1 MDTAMK
7 YSVIAGTG
15 SFLPERVVSN
25 DALAAELA
33 TRDISTSDEWIVER
47 TGIRQRHLAERGVT
61 TSQLA
66 EAARRAMAD
75 AGVEASEIDL
85 IVLATSTPDF
95 VFPSTACLVQANL
108 GAKGSAAFDVQAV
121 CSGFVYALTTADS
134 FIRAGRA
141 LRALVIGAEV
151 FSRILDWNDRKTC
164 VLFGDGAGAV
174 ILKASDKPGILA
186 AQLHADGSQTKI
198 LSAEGNVAY
207 GRHWR
212 PLPAHGRPGRLQAG
226 RHAGPLRPRLCA
238 EAATPDVSEATGCS
252 APARDPEFPRA
263 SGRPRSRWLADQD
276 PQRRRQRRLRQ
287 RHWRPLPRMDGM
299 EARSQAGRRVLD
311 RSACDTCAEAGV

>member
-66 EAARRAMAD
+66 EAARAPWPTPASRRPKSISSSWRPPRRTSCFPAPPVWSRPTWAPRA
-75 AGVEASEIDL
+75 
-85 IVLATSTPDF
+85 PP
-95 VFPSTACLVQANL
+95 PSTCRP
-108 GAKGSAAFDVQAV
+108 

-134 FIRAGRA
+134 FIPRRA
-141 LRALVIGAEV
+141 RALVIGAEV

-207 GRHWR
+207 GS
-212 PLPAHGRPGRLQAG
+212 
-226 RHAGPLRPRLCA
+226 
-238 EAATPDVSEATGCS
+238 VTG
-252 APARDPEFPRA
+252 DPF
-263 SGRPRSRWLADQD
+263 L
-276 PQRRRQRRLRQ
+276 
-287 RHWRPLPRMDGM
+287 RMDG
-299 EARSQAGRRVLD
+299 QAVFKQAVTVLD
-311 RSACDTCAEAGV
+311 RSARHLRRGRR

>member
-33 TRDISTSDEWIVER
+33 TRDIATSDEWIVER

-66 EAARRAMAD
+66 TEAARRAMAD

-141 LRALVIGAEV
+141 RCALVIGAEV

-174 ILKASDKPGILA
+174 I
-186 AQLHADGSQTKI
+186 
-198 LSAEGNVAY
+198 
-207 GRHWR
+207 
-212 PLPAHGRPGRLQAG
+212 
-226 RHAGPLRPRLCA
+226 PRLP
-238 EAATPDVSEATGCS
+238 TS
-252 APARDPEFPRA
+252 PASWPPSCMPMAR
-263 SGRPRSRWLADQD
+263 RPRSSAPKATSPTAASLAT
-276 PQRRRQRRLRQ
+276 PSCA
-287 RHWRPLPRMDGM
+287 WTARPSSSRPSRCWTAPPATPAPRPALTS
-299 EARSQAGRRVLD
+299 ARSTG
-311 RSACDTCAEAGV
+311 

>member
-33 TRDISTSDEWIVER
+33 TRDIATSDEWIVER

-66 EAARRAMAD
+66 TGGGAR
-75 AGVEASEIDL
+75 AGRRRRRGVRNRSHRPGDL
-85 IVLATSTPDF
+85 HAGLRVSQHRLPG
-95 VFPSTACLVQANL
+95 QANL
-108 GAKGSAAFDVQAV
+108 GARAPPPSTCRPCAAA
-121 CSGFVYALTTADS
+121 SYALTTADS
-134 FIRAGRA
+134 FIRAGARA

-207 GRHWR
+207 GS
-212 PLPAHGRPGRLQAG
+212 
-226 RHAGPLRPRLCA
+226 
-238 EAATPDVSEATGCS
+238 VTG
-252 APARDPEFPRA
+252 DPF
-263 SGRPRSRWLADQD
+263 L
-276 PQRRRQRRLRQ
+276 
-287 RHWRPLPRMDGM
+287 RMDG
-299 EARSQAGRRVLD
+299 QAVFKQAVTVLD
-311 RSACDTCAEAGV
+311 RSARDTCAEPALTSARSTG